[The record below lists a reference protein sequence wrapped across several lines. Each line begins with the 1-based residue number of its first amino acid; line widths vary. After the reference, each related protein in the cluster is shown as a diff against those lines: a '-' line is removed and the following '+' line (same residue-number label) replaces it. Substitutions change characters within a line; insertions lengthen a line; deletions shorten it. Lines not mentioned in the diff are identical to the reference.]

1 MIGRRPLLKGLGAWS
16 ASTGLGALG
25 APVGLTGLG
34 TVGGIGAGL
43 ALSPDM
49 AGAQTLSDAPL
60 RFPRDHGAHPETR
73 IEWWYLTGVLRAP
86 SETAEA
92 ARSNAATPLPPPTHG
107 FQLTFFRLRNDLAR
121 PLDSAF
127 APGQLMLAH
136 AAISDLGRQR
146 LLHDQRVLRHGF
158 ANARTELGD
167 TAVRL
172 GDWQLRRSDAGEGRS
187 RYDLVMHSE
196 VAGFALSLSLR
207 APLPPLLQGREG
219 WSRKGPGPEQASRYV
234 SEPQLAG
241 TGRLALRDG
250 GTREVA
256 ARAWLDHEWS
266 NDLLGRGAGDDTM
279 RRPAS
284 KPVGGL
290 PATSGASTG
299 SGLSA
304 GTGPSAAS
312 GTAAAAA
319 HAGWDWLG
327 LNLDDGSALTLFQVR
342 GDDGTAAWTGG
353 SWRGADGRQADFE
366 QQLRFEPLAHWRSPV
381 SLATYPVR
389 WRVRTPRGVILVE
402 AAFQAQE
409 IDARRSTG
417 FPYWE
422 GAARVSDEAGRP
434 LGWGYLEMTGYAG
447 RVPL

>member
-16 ASTGLGALG
+16 ASTGLAALG

-43 ALSPDM
+43 ALSPGM

-92 ARSNAATPLPPPTHG
+92 TRSNAATPLPPPTHG

-196 VAGFALSLSLR
+196 AAGFALSLSLR

-266 NDLLGRGAGDDTM
+266 NDLLGRGAEERT
-279 RRPAS
+279 
-284 KPVGGL
+284 
-290 PATSGASTG
+290 TS
-299 SGLSA
+299 
-304 GTGPSAAS
+304 SAAS
-312 GTAAAAA
+312 GPAVPTA

>member
-1 MIGRRPLLKGLGAWS
+1 MIARRHVLRGLGAWGGLS
-16 ASTGLGALG
+16 GLNAASGLG
-25 APVGLTGLG
+25 GLG
-34 TVGGIGAGL
+34 LILVPGTSQGQA
-43 ALSPDM
+43 
-49 AGAQTLSDAPL
+49 LSDAPL

-73 IEWWYLTGVLRAP
+73 IEWWYLTGVLRSP
-86 SETAEA
+86 SSDA
-92 ARSNAATPLPPPTHG
+92 ASAPTHG
-107 FQLTFFRLRNDLAR
+107 FQLTFFRLRNDLAQ
-121 PLDSAF
+121 PLSSAF

-158 ANARTELGD
+158 ANARAELGD
-167 TAVRL
+167 TATRL
-172 GDWQLRRSDAGEGRS
+172 GDWQLRRSDAGDGRS

-196 VAGFALSLSLR
+196 SAGFALSLSLR

-219 WSRKGPGPEQASRYV
+219 WSRKGPRPEQASRYV
-234 SEPQLAG
+234 SEPQLIG

-266 NDLLGRGAGDDTM
+266 NDLLGRGAERDTPAPAAQ
-279 RRPAS
+279 PAS
-284 KPVGGL
+284 PSVQA
-290 PATSGASTG
+290 PSSASA
-299 SGLSA
+299 SSA
-304 GTGPSAAS
+304 WNSASAPT
-312 GTAAAAA
+312 TAADKADRGP
-319 HAGWDWLG
+319 HAGWDWFG
-327 LNLDDGSALTLFQVR
+327 LNLNDGSSLTLFQVR
-342 GDDGTAAWTGG
+342 SEGGPPVWTGG
-353 SWRGADGRQADFE
+353 GWRGADGRQVDFE

-381 SLATYPVR
+381 SLASYPIR
-389 WRVRTPRGVILVE
+389 WRVRSPRGVFLID

-422 GAARVSDEAGRP
+422 GVARVSDEAGRT

>member
-1 MIGRRPLLKGLGAWS
+1 MIARRHVLQRLGAWG
-16 ASTGLGALG
+16 GLS
-25 APVGLTGLG
+25 GL
-34 TVGGIGAGL
+34 GL
-43 ALSPDM
+43 ALAP
-49 AGAQTLSDAPL
+49 GASQGQTLSDAPL

-73 IEWWYLTGVLRAP
+73 IEWWYLTGVLRSP
-86 SETAEA
+86 SADA
-92 ARSNAATPLPPPTHG
+92 ASTPTHG
-107 FQLTFFRLRNDLAR
+107 FQLTFFRLRNDLAQ
-121 PLDSAF
+121 PLASAF

-158 ANARTELGD
+158 ANARAELGD
-167 TAVRL
+167 TATRL
-172 GDWQLRRSDAGEGRS
+172 GDWQLRRSDAGEGLS

-196 VAGFALSLSLR
+196 SAGFALSLSLR

-219 WSRKGPGPEQASRYV
+219 WSRKGPGPDQASRYV

-250 GTREVA
+250 GTRDVA

-266 NDLLGRGAGDDTM
+266 NDLLGRGAERDTAA
-279 RRPAS
+279 PAS
-284 KPVGGL
+284 ARVSA
-290 PATSGASTG
+290 PANIGDP
-299 SGLSA
+299 A
-304 GTGPSAAS
+304 GRDP
-312 GTAAAAA
+312 

-327 LNLDDGSALTLFQVR
+327 LNLDDGSSLTLFQVR
-342 GDDGTAAWTGG
+342 GEDGLPVWTGG
-353 SWRGADGRQADFE
+353 GWRGADGRRLEFE

-381 SLATYPVR
+381 SLASYPIR
-389 WRVRTPRGVILVE
+389 WRVRTPRGVYVID
-402 AAFQAQE
+402 ATFQAQE

-422 GAARVSDEAGRP
+422 GVARVSDEAGRP